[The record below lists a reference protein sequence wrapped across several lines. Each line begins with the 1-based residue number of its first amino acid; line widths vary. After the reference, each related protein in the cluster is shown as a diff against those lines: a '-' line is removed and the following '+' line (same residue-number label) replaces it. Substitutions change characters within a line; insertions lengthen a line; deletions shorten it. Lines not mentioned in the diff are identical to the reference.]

1 MRDVTLNQQEQARLQ
16 VLNSVLEYQL
26 PIAHAA
32 EIMGV
37 SKRHA
42 KRLLAAYRKD
52 GAIAL
57 AHGNRG
63 RRPHNAVPEAAVAAV
78 VKLASNGYA
87 GANHSHFTELL
98 REREGIDLS
107 RPTVRRILVKAGIGS
122 PRSRR
127 SQQHRF
133 RRRRMPQEGML
144 VQIDGSQHP
153 WLEDRGP
160 KLTLLIAVDDATGAV
175 AQAVFRTTED
185 TRGYLVLLEGLVRQ
199 WGIPLAIYS
208 DRHAAFKY
216 NARQKPVPVET
227 TQFARVLRE
236 MGIQQIFALSPQAKG
251 RVERMLETFQD
262 RLVTELRLTKSATIQ
277 QANEVLEEFLPRFNA
292 RFAVAAE
299 QPETA
304 YRPVPDDLSLTE
316 TICLKD
322 TRKVARDNTV
332 KYQWRVL
339 QLLPG
344 AERPSYAGLRVDV
357 LERADG
363 EILVRYQ
370 GQAVDFQEGPPP
382 SSALWGA
389 ATGCSPDI
397 GLQDGADGVAN
408 SHLNEAQRER
418 LAALESVAEEA
429 AKRAGGKAKPVRHR
443 LHREPTPTQQA
454 RWEAVQQAREQGV
467 PLRAIARNL
476 GMGKNTVKKY
486 AEADA
491 PPTKKLSAK
500 ERAKAE
506 ALAALPPVCAIK
518 VCPTVTPRSRVFLRP
533 FHRKRPLCASHCDE
547 KRAGRWQPGPGPHLD
562 RRQSRQPPLCRKA

>member
-1 MRDVTLNQQEQARLQ
+1 MNQQEQARIQ

-26 PIAHAA
+26 PIAPAA
-32 EIMGV
+32 ELIGV
-37 SKRHA
+37 SERHT
-42 KRLLAAYRKD
+42 KRLLAAYRKS
-52 GAIAL
+52 GAAAL

-78 VKLASNGYA
+78 VKLASNGYS
-87 GANHSHFTELL
+87 GANHTHFTELL

-107 RPTVRRILVKAGIGS
+107 RPTVRRILVKAGMGS

-127 SQQHRF
+127 SQQHCF

-160 KLTLLIAVDDATGAV
+160 KLTLLIAVDDATGTV

-199 WGIPLAIYS
+199 WGIPLALYS

-227 TQFARVLRE
+227 TQFARVMRDL
-236 MGIQQIFALSPQAKG
+236 GIQQIFALSPQAKG

-262 RLVTELRLTKSATIQ
+262 RLVTELRLAGASNIGEAS
-277 QANEVLEEFLPRFNA
+277 LLLRDFLPRFNA

-304 YRPVPDDLSLTE
+304 YRQVPDELALTGV
-316 TICLKD
+316 ICLKD
-322 TRKVARDNTV
+322 THKVARDNTV

-363 EILVRYQ
+363 ELMLRYQ
-370 GQAVDFQEGPPP
+370 GEVVDFQEGPPP
-382 SSALWGA
+382 SSALWSAGS
-389 ATGCSPDI
+389 GCSSDPE
-397 GLQDGADGVAN
+397 LEKEADGVAN
-408 SHLNEAQRER
+408 SHLNQAQQ
-418 LAALESVAEEA
+418 ALLTTLEPADEDDANVVGVAT
-429 AKRAGGKAKPVRHR
+429 RRRGGKEKPLRHQS
-443 LHREPTPTQQA
+443 HRTPTATQQA
-454 RWEAVQQAREQGV
+454 RWEAVQLAREQGLS
-467 PLRAIARNL
+467 LRAIARNL
-476 GMGKNTVKKY
+476 GMAKNTAKKY
-486 AEADA
+486 AVAGS

-500 ERAKAE
+500 ERAKAQ
-506 ALAALPPVCAIK
+506 ALTASLAA
-518 VCPTVTPRSRVFLRP
+518 T
-533 FHRKRPLCASHCDE
+533 D
-547 KRAGRWQPGPGPHLD
+547 
-562 RRQSRQPPLCRKA
+562 

>member
-1 MRDVTLNQQEQARLQ
+1 M
-16 VLNSVLEYQL
+16 LNSVLEYQL
-26 PIAHAA
+26 PIAQAA
-32 EIMGV
+32 ETMGV
-37 SKRHA
+37 SERHT
-42 KRLLAAYRKD
+42 KRLLAAYRKH
-52 GAIAL
+52 GAAAL

-63 RRPHNAVPEAAVAAV
+63 RRPHNAIPEAAAAAV
-78 VKLASNGYA
+78 VRLASNGYA

-127 SQQHRF
+127 FQQHRF

-160 KLTLLIAVDDATGAV
+160 KLTLLIAVDDATGTV

-199 WGIPLAIYS
+199 WGIPLALYS

-227 TQFARVLRE
+227 TQFARVMRE
-236 MGIQQIFALSPQAKG
+236 LGVQQIFALSPQAKG

-262 RLVTELRLTKSATIQ
+262 RLVTELRLADASTID
-277 QANEVLEEFLPRFNA
+277 QAKEVLPEFLPKFNA

-299 QPETA
+299 HPETA
-304 YRPVPDDLSLTE
+304 YRPVPAELSLTE

-339 QLLPG
+339 QLLPE

-363 EILVRYQ
+363 ELMIRYQ
-370 GQAVDFQEGPPP
+370 GEAVDFQEGPPP
-382 SSALWGA
+382 SSALWG
-389 ATGCSPDI
+389 TDSGCSPDP
-397 GLQDGADGVAN
+397 GLQEATDGVAH
-408 SHLNEAQRER
+408 SHLNVAQRER
-418 LAALESVAEEA
+418 LSTLESAGKEA
-429 AKRAGGKAKPVRHR
+429 SEGRGAKGKPIRHQ
-443 LHREPTPTQQA
+443 LHRTPTSTQQA
-454 RWEAVQQAREQGV
+454 RWEAVQLAKEQGLS
-467 PLRAIARNL
+467 LRAISRNL
-476 GMGKNTVKKY
+476 GMARDTVGKYLK
-486 AEADA
+486 AES

-500 ERAKAE
+500 ELAKAE
-506 ALAALPPVCAIK
+506 AL
-518 VCPTVTPRSRVFLRP
+518 T
-533 FHRKRPLCASHCDE
+533 ASSTATD
-547 KRAGRWQPGPGPHLD
+547 
-562 RRQSRQPPLCRKA
+562 

>member
-1 MRDVTLNQQEQARLQ
+1 MNQQEQARIQ

-26 PIAHAA
+26 PIAQAA
-32 EIMGV
+32 ELMGV
-37 SKRHA
+37 SEHHT
-42 KRLLAAYRKD
+42 KRLLAAYRKS
-52 GAIAL
+52 GAAAL

-63 RRPHNAVPEAAVAAV
+63 RRPHNAVPETAAAAV
-78 VKLASNGYA
+78 VKLASNGYV
-87 GANHSHFTELL
+87 GTNHTHFTELL
-98 REREGIDLS
+98 QEREGIDLS

-144 VQIDGSQHP
+144 VQVDGSQHS

-160 KLTLLIAVDDATGAV
+160 KLTLLIAVDDATGIV

-199 WGIPLAIYS
+199 WGIPLALYS

-227 TQFARVLRE
+227 TQFARVMRDL
-236 MGIQQIFALSPQAKG
+236 GIQQIFALSPQAKG

-262 RLVTELRLTKSATIQ
+262 RLVTELRLAGASNID
-277 QANEVLEEFLPRFNA
+277 QANLFLQEFLPRFNA
-292 RFAVAAE
+292 RFSVAAE

-304 YRPVPDDLSLTE
+304 YRLVPDELSLTE

-339 QLLPG
+339 QLLPE
-344 AERPSYAGLRVDV
+344 AERPSYAGLRVEV

-363 EILVRYQ
+363 ELMLRYH
-370 GQAVDFQEGPPP
+370 GEAVDYQEGPPP

-389 ATGCSPDI
+389 ASTCPSAVEPLEVAG
-397 GLQDGADGVAN
+397 GVVN

-418 LAALESVAEEA
+418 LAAPESSDQGQVNVEGKT
-429 AKRAGGKAKPVRHR
+429 AKRRGGKKKPVRHR
-443 LHREPTPTQQA
+443 LHRTPTATQQA
-454 RWEAVQQAREQGV
+454 RWEAVQLAREQGFS
-467 PLRAIARNL
+467 LRAIARNL
-476 GMGKNTVKKY
+476 GMAKNTAKKY
-486 AEADA
+486 AVADTT
-491 PPTKKLSAK
+491 PTKKLSAK

-506 ALAALPPVCAIK
+506 ALTASLAAV
-518 VCPTVTPRSRVFLRP
+518 
-533 FHRKRPLCASHCDE
+533 D
-547 KRAGRWQPGPGPHLD
+547 
-562 RRQSRQPPLCRKA
+562 

>member
-1 MRDVTLNQQEQARLQ
+1 MNQQEQARIQ
-16 VLNSVLEYQL
+16 VLNSVLEHQL
-26 PIAHAA
+26 PIAQAA

-37 SKRHA
+37 SERHT
-42 KRLLAAYRKD
+42 KRLLAAYRRH
-52 GAIAL
+52 GAAAL
-57 AHGNRG
+57 AHGHRG
-63 RRPHNAVPEAAVAAV
+63 RRPHNAVPEAAAAAV

-98 REREGIDLS
+98 RGREGIDLS

-144 VQIDGSQHP
+144 MQIDGSQHP

-185 TRGYLVLLEGLVRQ
+185 TRGYLVLLEGLVCQ

-227 TQFARVLRE
+227 TQFARVMRE
-236 MGIQQIFALSPQAKG
+236 LGIQQIYALSPQAKG

-262 RLVTELRLTKSATIQ
+262 RLTTELRLAGAGTIGE
-277 QANEVLEEFLPRFNA
+277 ASLVLQEFLPRFNN
-292 RFAVAAE
+292 RFAVTAE

-304 YRPVPDDLSLTE
+304 YRLVPEELSLTE

-322 TRKVARDNTV
+322 TRKVARDNNV

-357 LERADG
+357 LGRADG
-363 EILVRYQ
+363 ELLIRYQ
-370 GQAVDFQEGPPP
+370 GETVDYQEGPPP
-382 SSALWGA
+382 ASALWGA
-389 ATGCSPDI
+389 DTGCSPDPE
-397 GLQDGADGVAN
+397 LQPELQEVAN
-408 SHLNEAQRER
+408 SAAVSHLDEAQRGR
-418 LAALESVAEEA
+418 LAALESSAEEA
-429 AKRAGGKAKPVRHR
+429 AKRAGGKAKPVRHQ
-443 LHREPTPTQQA
+443 LHRMPTPTQQA
-454 RWEAVQQAREQGV
+454 RWEAVQQARVQGFS
-467 PLRAIARNL
+467 LRAIARNL
-476 GMGKNTVKKY
+476 GMAKNTAKKY
-486 AEADA
+486 AVADA

-506 ALAALPPVCAIK
+506 ALAALMA
-518 VCPTVTPRSRVFLRP
+518 T
-533 FHRKRPLCASHCDE
+533 D
-547 KRAGRWQPGPGPHLD
+547 
-562 RRQSRQPPLCRKA
+562 

>member
-1 MRDVTLNQQEQARLQ
+1 MNQQEQARIQ

-26 PIAHAA
+26 PITQAA

-37 SKRHA
+37 SERHT
-42 KRLLAAYRKD
+42 KRLLAAYRKV
-52 GAIAL
+52 GPAAL

-63 RRPHNAVPEAAVAAV
+63 RRPHNAIPEVAAAAV

-87 GANHSHFTELL
+87 GANHTHLTELL

-107 RPTVRRILVKAGIGS
+107 RPTVRRILTKVGIGS

-144 VQIDGSQHP
+144 VQIDGSHHP

-160 KLTLLIAVDDATGAV
+160 KLTLLIAVDDATGVV

-185 TRGYLVLLEGLVRQ
+185 TRGYLVLLEGLIRQ
-199 WGIPLAIYS
+199 WGIPLALYS

-227 TQFARVLRE
+227 TQFARVMRE
-236 MGIQQIFALSPQAKG
+236 LGIQQIFALSPQAKG

-262 RLVTELRLTKSATIQ
+262 RLVTELRLAGASNID
-277 QANEVLEEFLPRFNA
+277 QAKEVLQEFLPKINA

-304 YRPVPDDLSLTE
+304 YRPVPDELSLAE

-332 KYQWRVL
+332 KYHWRVL

-363 EILVRYQ
+363 ELLIRYQ
-370 GQAVDFQEGPPP
+370 GEAVDYQEGPPP

-389 ATGCSPDI
+389 ARGCSP
-397 GLQDGADGVAN
+397 GPELQEATDGVVN
-408 SHLNEAQRER
+408 NHLNEAQRER
-418 LAALESVAEEA
+418 LAALESSGSSDEDEANDEDVAN
-429 AKRAGGKAKPVRHR
+429 RGRGGRTKPVRHQLR
-443 LHREPTPTQQA
+443 RTPTETQQA
-454 RWEAVQQAREQGV
+454 RWEAVQQAREQGFS
-467 PLRAIARNL
+467 LRAIARNL
-476 GMGKNTVKKY
+476 AMARETVGKYLK
-486 AEADA
+486 ADS

-500 ERAKAE
+500 ELAKAE
-506 ALAALPPVCAIK
+506 
-518 VCPTVTPRSRVFLRP
+518 T
-533 FHRKRPLCASHCDE
+533 
-547 KRAGRWQPGPGPHLD
+547 RAGSPTSAD
-562 RRQSRQPPLCRKA
+562 